1 MHKHFPHCLVCW
13 DVELRQGISGLVFQR
28 TIPLQSGGAVRFD
41 VVVADEK
48 APSSL
53 REAAGKYGALR
64 VIGEL
69 LLAVVCVRSEA
80 ESDTRCKHVV
90 EVSGLSG
97 CAGSRR
103 QPR

>member
-1 MHKHFPHCLVCW
+1 VQKHFPHCLVCW

-48 APSSL
+48 ALTSL

-64 VIGEL
+64 VIGEAEED
-69 LLAVVCVRSEA
+69 AVLWQQICGI
-80 ESDTRCKHVV
+80 VV
-90 EVSGLSG
+90 V
-97 CAGSRR
+97 
-103 QPR
+103 